1 MLYKGGICNVE
12 IDLLVMT
19 VKLIKVIDKHNI
31 KGTLM
36 ISVENLSKSF
46 SIKAQKK
53 HSASSEKDPREQGD
67 KFEALKNVS
76 FHCERGEVL
85 GLLGPNGAGKT
96 TTLRILSTALKP
108 DSGAIIVN
116 GVDVVKDP
124 LIAKQKIGFLSG
136 KTGLYGRLTARENIE
151 FFAKLHGVS
160 DDFLSGEAETIYQ
173 NLQITQYLDRRVEH
187 LSTGMQQKVS
197 IARAVIHKPEVLVLD
212 EPTTGLDIM
221 ATETIMEFVQLMRE
235 QGTAVIFSTHHLD
248 EIALLADRVSVIYE
262 GKSCF
267 DGSVEDF
274 QAQSSSLDLRKAFMN
289 VLGGQA
295 NVASIYKRID

>member
-1 MLYKGGICNVE
+1 
-12 IDLLVMT
+12 
-19 VKLIKVIDKHNI
+19 
-31 KGTLM
+31 M
-36 ISVENLSKSF
+36 ISVEELSKSF
-46 SIKAQKK
+46 TIKAQKR
-53 HSASSEKDPREQGD
+53 HSTSNEKDPREQGD
-67 KFEALKNVS
+67 KFHALKNVS
-76 FHCERGEVL
+76 FHCKPGEVL

-116 GVDVVKDP
+116 GVDVVRDP
-124 LIAKQKIGFLSG
+124 LVAKQKIGFLSG

-151 FFAKLHGVS
+151 FFARLHGVS
-160 DDFLSGEAETIYQ
+160 DNFLNTEAEVIYQ
-173 NLQITQYLDRRVEH
+173 NLKITQYLERRVEH

-221 ATETIMEFVQLMRE
+221 ATETIMEFVQLMRQ

-248 EIALLADRVSVIYE
+248 EISMLADRVSVIYQ

-267 DGSVEDF
+267 DGSVSDF
-274 QAQSSSLDLRKAFMN
+274 QSQSHDLDLRKAFMN
-289 VLGGQA
+289 VLRGA
-295 NVASIYKRID
+295 R

>member
-1 MLYKGGICNVE
+1 
-12 IDLLVMT
+12 
-19 VKLIKVIDKHNI
+19 
-31 KGTLM
+31 M

-46 SIKAQKK
+46 AIKAKK
-53 HSASSEKDPREQGD
+53 KSKQSRYIDPREQGSV
-67 KFEALKNVS
+67 FNALDNVN
-76 FHCERGEVL
+76 FHCAKGEVL

-108 DSGAIIVN
+108 DSGAVLVN
-116 GVDVVKDP
+116 GIDVVKKP
-124 LIAKQKIGFLSG
+124 KLAKQKIGFLSG

-160 DDFLSGEAETIYQ
+160 REFLKNDAEEIYQ
-173 NLQITQYLDRRVEH
+173 NLDITSYLDRRVEQ

-221 ATETIMEFVQLMRE
+221 ATETIMEFVQSMKA

-248 EIALLADRVSVIYE
+248 EISLLADRVSVIYQ
-262 GKSCF
+262 GSSCF
-267 DGSVEDF
+267 DGTINEFKSKG
-274 QAQSSSLDLRKAFMN
+274 LGGDLRRAFMN
-289 VLGGQA
+289 VLKGADA
-295 NVASIYKRID
+295 NVASLY

>member
-1 MLYKGGICNVE
+1 M
-12 IDLLVMT
+12 
-19 VKLIKVIDKHNI
+19 
-31 KGTLM
+31 
-36 ISVENLSKSF
+36 
-46 SIKAQKK
+46 KANKK
-53 HSASSEKDPREQGD
+53 NSLATTKDPREQGNQ
-67 KFEALKNVS
+67 FHALKDVS
-76 FHCERGEVL
+76 FHCKKGEVL

-116 GVDVVKDP
+116 DVDVVKKP
-124 LIAKQKIGFLSG
+124 KVAKQKIGFLSG

-160 DDFLSGEAETIYQ
+160 DEFLKNDADEIYQ
-173 NLQITQYLDRRVEH
+173 DLDITAYLERRVED

-221 ATETIMEFVQLMRE
+221 ATETILEFVQLMRE

-248 EIALLADRVSVIYE
+248 EIALLADRVSVINQ

-267 DGSVEDF
+267 DGTVSDF
-274 QAQSSSLDLRKAFMN
+274 KQQASDEDLRRAFMN
-289 VLGGQA
+289 VLHGV
-295 NVASIYKRID
+295 N

>member
-1 MLYKGGICNVE
+1 
-12 IDLLVMT
+12 
-19 VKLIKVIDKHNI
+19 
-31 KGTLM
+31 M
-36 ISVENLSKSF
+36 ISVENLTKTF
-46 SIKAQKK
+46 AMKANKK
-53 HSASSEKDPREQGD
+53 NSLATTKDPREQGNQ
-67 KFEALKNVS
+67 FHALKDVS
-76 FHCERGEVL
+76 FHCKKGEVL

-116 GVDVVKDP
+116 DVDVVKKP
-124 LIAKQKIGFLSG
+124 KVAKQKIGFLSG

-160 DDFLSGEAETIYQ
+160 DEFLKNDADEIYQ
-173 NLQITQYLDRRVEH
+173 DLDITAYLERRVED

-221 ATETIMEFVQLMRE
+221 ATETILEFVQLMRE

-248 EIALLADRVSVIYE
+248 EIALLADRVSVINQ

-267 DGSVEDF
+267 DGTVSDF
-274 QAQSSSLDLRKAFMN
+274 KQQASDEDLRRAFMN
-289 VLGGQA
+289 VLHGV
-295 NVASIYKRID
+295 N